1 MLTELVEGIPFFR
14 PGRPAMML
22 RVRRALSSSLIVR
35 SEQLPEQFLLRCNPL
50 PRLALQDMHFECSE
64 FDLVEAQSFEPS
76 GSTYSRS
83 VRVQSS
89 TGMNCSTRCE
99 CRTAPG
105 CAESADSCDPLLIVA
120 SVGFDIF
127 VNWHASTTDH
137 TRPASST
144 IALRLRISLPTIL
157 RRSGYGAAR

>member
-1 MLTELVEGIPFFR
+1 MLTELVEGIPFFA

-22 RVRRALSSSLIVR
+22 RVRRALSSSLMWR
-35 SEQLPEQFLLRCNPL
+35 SVQLPEQFLLRCNPL
-50 PRLALQDMHFECSE
+50 PRRTFQDMHFECSE
-64 FDLVEAQSFEPS
+64 FDLVEAQSLEPS

-89 TGMNCSTRCE
+89 TGISCSTRCE
-99 CRTAPG
+99 YRTAPG
-105 CAESADSCDPLLIVA
+105 CAESADISDPLLIVA

-127 VNWHASTTDH
+127 VNWYLSTTDH

-144 IALRLRISLPTIL
+144 IALRLRILLRTIL